1 MSEENKQ
8 YDTLDLGDIPEF
20 SEDDYLRFAQAKRIQ
35 FIRSVDA
42 IAESPEALA
51 RLDPD
56 RQANYLAAIRDIEKQ
71 VQVKQKMAQ
80 DERISSEQD
89 SLIADMVLNFAKK
102 ANSQAN
108 VNKSMVKDV
117 AEIIPDVNLIPT
129 KQLIPGETMIG
140 DPKENYQE
148 WLKRTGRPD
157 SEEGPSN

>member
-20 SEDDYLRFAQAKRIQ
+20 SENDYLRFAQAKRIQ

-56 RQANYLAAIRDIEKQ
+56 RQANYLAAIRDLEKQ
-71 VQVKQKMAQ
+71 VQVKQKMEQ
-80 DERISSEQD
+80 DERANTAQD
-89 SLIADMVLNFAKK
+89 ALIADMVLKFAKK
-102 ANSQAN
+102 INCG
-108 VNKSMVKDV
+108 KS
-117 AEIIPDVNLIPT
+117 AELNPIREVTDILPDPNLIPT
-129 KQLIPGETMIG
+129 KNLIPGETMIG

-148 WLKRTGRPD
+148 WLKRTGRPG
-157 SEEGPSN
+157 SEDDPSN